1 MVRVGQIGI
10 ALGALGVVLAL
21 MGLFPGVTGL
31 PPTPGIG
38 AIQLVTML
46 TGFSL
51 LITGAFIYAKYTF
64 YATLRSNLAQQ
75 IALRL
80 SMTGLL
86 LSGMA
91 AMADVLGFGSNL
103 RIESSDIFFGP
114 WQAGG
119 LIGGF
124 LVASLGV
131 LIYAVTGS
139 VEAEGRASE
148 PKPESE
154 ANIHP
159 APAGIDGLQ
168 NTSQSQKEAL

>member
-10 ALGALGVVLAL
+10 ALGVLGVVLAF
-21 MGLFPGVTGL
+21 MGLFPGMTGL

-46 TGFSL
+46 VGFSL
-51 LITGAFIYAKYTF
+51 LIAGAFIYVKYTF
-64 YATLRSNLAQQ
+64 YTRNRSTLGQQ

-86 LSGMA
+86 FAGMSA
-91 AMADVLGFGSNL
+91 LADILGFGSNV
-103 RIESSDIFFGP
+103 RNATEDIFFGS

-131 LIYAVTGS
+131 LIYALTGPL
-139 VEAEGRASE
+139 EAEKREPQPPQEVHPSSEIPKPADENTSE
-148 PKPESE
+148 P
-154 ANIHP
+154 
-159 APAGIDGLQ
+159 Q
-168 NTSQSQKEAL
+168 TQAL

>member
-10 ALGALGVVLAL
+10 ALGVLGVVLAF
-21 MGLFPGVTGL
+21 MGLFPGMTGL

-46 TGFSL
+46 VGFSL
-51 LITGAFIYAKYTF
+51 LITGAFIYVKYTF
-64 YATLRSNLAQQ
+64 YTHNRSNLGQQ
-75 IALRL
+75 ISLRL

-86 LSGMA
+86 FAGMSA
-91 AMADVLGFGSNL
+91 LADILGFGSNV
-103 RIESSDIFFGP
+103 RNATEDIFFGS

-131 LIYAVTGS
+131 LIYALTGPI
-139 VEAEGRASE
+139 EAEKRESQAPQEVHPSAEIPKPADENSSE
-148 PKPESE
+148 P
-154 ANIHP
+154 
-159 APAGIDGLQ
+159 Q
-168 NTSQSQKEAL
+168 TQAL

>member
-10 ALGALGVVLAL
+10 ALGVLGVVLAF
-21 MGLFPGVTGL
+21 MGLFPGMTGL

-46 TGFSL
+46 AGFSL
-51 LITGAFIYAKYTF
+51 LITGAFIYVKYTF
-64 YATLRSNLAQQ
+64 YTHTRSNLGQQ

-86 LSGMA
+86 FAGMSA
-91 AMADVLGFGSNL
+91 LADILGFGSNI
-103 RIESSDIFFGP
+103 RTATEDIFFGA

-131 LIYAVTGS
+131 LLYAIIGPAEVEKREPETPQEIHPGTEISVASAENHGS
-139 VEAEGRASE
+139 SE
-148 PKPESE
+148 P
-154 ANIHP
+154 
-159 APAGIDGLQ
+159 
-168 NTSQSQKEAL
+168 QKESL